1 MLSIQTAVPD
11 LFTYSGN
18 YYLLFTSSNFWFG
31 IILTLI
37 LALTPRYLDK
47 AVRFAFFPT
56 DFDILRWIRKKH
68 PERDFANEPQLGG
81 NLKARSEGALSRVS
95 TNDDDDAESTRT
107 GPRRSFQSSRNAS
120 RPGFS
125 GDWRSGSRTDMSTGQ
140 VIPHRGFNFSVEEG
154 GVAIRRIQTN
164 LSERHSQRTGISRN
178 HPYGYS
184 SAPSS
189 PVPGSP
195 RKTIPLLPP
204 LSSFRQTF
212 KRKFPDPNPSPLSQV
227 HQSDTLHSPPSPPDS
242 PDQPSNS
249 S

>member
-1 MLSIQTAVPD
+1 MLLTPNPCPPD
-11 LFTYSGN
+11 LLICSGN
-18 YYLLFTSSNFWFG
+18 YYLLFTSSDFWFG
-31 IILTLI
+31 IILTLF

-81 NLKARSEGALSRVS
+81 NLKARSQGNLSRMS
-95 TNDDDDAESTRT
+95 TNDDDAESVRT
-107 GPRRSFQSSRNAS
+107 GPRRSFQSSRNVS
-120 RPGFS
+120 RPGFC

-140 VIPHRGFNFSVEEG
+140 ITPHRGFNFSVEEG

-164 LSERHSQRTGISRN
+164 LSERHSQRAGPSRN

-189 PVPGSP
+189 PVTGSP
-195 RKTIPLLPP
+195 RMTVPLLPP
-204 LSSFRQTF
+204 LSSLRQTF
-212 KRKFPDPNPSPLSQV
+212 KRKHPDTNLSPLSQV
-227 HQSDTLHSPPSPPDS
+227 HQSGAPPSLPSS
-242 PDQPSNS
+242 PDPSG
-249 S
+249 